1 MENSIKRKINIFG
14 KVAKIITMIIIVFLL
29 VAEGFMLV
37 GGIIVAAVPKDS
49 VTVDSAADLDV
60 NVDTAYFGL
69 DGEQFYV
76 NTGSGHLTLGE
87 ISTGSLDVRNASG
100 NLNVSGEIKNLHFD
114 LNDALALIIYGI
126 VYVAAI
132 VVALFFFRALMK
144 EFMVCDS
151 PFSEGVVKKMRN
163 FAISLIPCTA
173 MIMVMKSAISAVFS
187 HSFNFD
193 LDFISVAFVFIIF
206 VLTMIFKYGAALQ
219 KEHDET
225 V

>member
-14 KVAKIITMIIIVFLL
+14 KVAKIISMILIVCLL

-49 VTVDSAADLDV
+49 VTVDTEANLDV
-60 NVDTAYFGL
+60 NVNTAYFGM

-87 ISTGSLDVRNASG
+87 IGTGSLDIKNENG
-100 NLNVSGEIKNLHFD
+100 NMNVSGEFKNLHFD
-114 LNDALALIIYGI
+114 LNDALMLIIYAI

-132 VVALFFFRALMK
+132 VAALFFFRALMK
-144 EFMVCDS
+144 QFMVCDS
-151 PFSEGVVKKMRN
+151 PFCEGVVKKMRH
-163 FAISLIPCTA
+163 FAIALIPCIA
-173 MIMVMKSAISAVFS
+173 AVQVMKSAIDSVFS
-187 HSFNFD
+187 SNFNFEI
-193 LDFISVAFVFIIF
+193 DFISVAFVVIIF
-206 VLTMIFKYGAALQ
+206 ILTMIFKYGAELQ